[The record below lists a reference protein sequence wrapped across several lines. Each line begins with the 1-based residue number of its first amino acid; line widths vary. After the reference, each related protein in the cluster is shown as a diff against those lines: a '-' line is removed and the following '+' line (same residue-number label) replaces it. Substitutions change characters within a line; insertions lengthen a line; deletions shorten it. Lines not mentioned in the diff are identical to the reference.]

1 MGKGRIFG
9 SVAVLAFV
17 AAAASWSACGGSS
30 NDQGIS
36 FRSLGFFTD
45 STGTTGE
52 TGTCA
57 SLTNDTQVPTVSAD
71 GTANGGFLGLQ
82 NSMFQG
88 INLSRANLSY
98 QVNGSSLSIPDDVA
112 ALGGRLGPANNSESS
127 PPTGFFQIL
136 IVSPAIMQFLNE
148 NRSRLPQP
156 PFSMVVFTTAT
167 GTADNGDTFTTNE
180 VNFQV
185 LFVDNTCAPPTAVPQ
200 AGSEGGTTTGGTTG

>member
-9 SVAVLAFV
+9 SIAVFAFIV
-17 AAAASWSACGGSS
+17 AAASWSACGGSS

-36 FRSLGFFTD
+36 FRSLGYFTD
-45 STGTTGE
+45 STGTAGQS
-52 TGTCA
+52 GTCA
-57 SLTNDTQVPTVSAD
+57 SLTNDTQVPTVNSD

-82 NSMFQG
+82 NSMLQG

-98 QVNGSSLSIPDDVA
+98 QVNGSSLSIPPDVF

-127 PPTGFFQIL
+127 PPTSFTQII
-136 IVSPAIMQFLNE
+136 IVSPAIMEFLNQ

-185 LFVDNTCAPPTAVPQ
+185 LFVDNTCAPPTPVPQ
-200 AGSEGGTTTGGTTG
+200 AGSEEGGTEGGTTG